1 MELEPNESYRDSIS
15 TVSKAGKRI
24 WLNPKKPKGIY
35 YNRRKWVGYFLVLLL
50 FLGPFLKV
58 RGKQFFL
65 FNVLERK
72 FHVFGTPFWAQDFHL
87 LVIMMLIGIV
97 FVCLF
102 TVGFGRLFCGWVCPQ
117 TVFLELIFR
126 PIEYWIEGDRG
137 AQIKLKKQAWNTEKI
152 LKKLAK
158 WSIYFIISF
167 VISNVFLAYLIGS
180 DELLQYI
187 ITPKEH
193 LKTLLILLCFTAVFY
208 WVFAWFREQVC
219 IIACPYGRLQGVLLD
234 RHSIVVAYDHKR
246 GEKEVGRAKFNK
258 REDRAASGKGD
269 CIDCNQCV
277 HVCPTGI
284 DIRNGTQLEC
294 VNCTACMDVCD
305 EIMTSVKLPKKLI
318 RYASEDQI
326 ELGKPFRFSARLKGY
341 TAVLLVLIAVFVGLI
356 LTRTTIE
363 ATLLRLPGQL
373 YTVNEESNTIRNVYT
388 YKIINKSSLDYNQI
402 EMRLLNQQG
411 TLFTADHQGIQ
422 LKAEAI
428 QDGTFFIE
436 LPRSEWVG
444 KKLKIKVG
452 FFSNNQL
459 IEQTTTQFLGPR
471 SYR

>member
-1 MELEPNESYRDSIS
+1 M
-15 TVSKAGKRI
+15 
-24 WLNPKKPKGIY
+24 
-35 YNRRKWVGYFLVLLL
+35 F
-50 FLGPFLKV
+50 
-58 RGKQFFL
+58 
-65 FNVLERK
+65 
-72 FHVFGTPFWAQDFHL
+72 
-87 LVIMMLIGIV
+87 
-97 FVCLF
+97 
-102 TVGFGRLFCGWVCPQ
+102 CPQ

-277 HVCPTGI
+277 
-284 DIRNGTQLEC
+284 
-294 VNCTACMDVCD
+294 
-305 EIMTSVKLPKKLI
+305 S
-318 RYASEDQI
+318 
-326 ELGKPFRFSARLKGY
+326 
-341 TAVLLVLIAVFVGLI
+341 
-356 LTRTTIE
+356 
-363 ATLLRLPGQL
+363 
-373 YTVNEESNTIRNVYT
+373 
-388 YKIINKSSLDYNQI
+388 
-402 EMRLLNQQG
+402 RLL
-411 TLFTADHQGIQ
+411 Q
-422 LKAEAI
+422 L
-428 QDGTFFIE
+428 
-436 LPRSEWVG
+436 
-444 KKLKIKVG
+444 
-452 FFSNNQL
+452 
-459 IEQTTTQFLGPR
+459 
-471 SYR
+471 

>member
-1 MELEPNESYRDSIS
+1 MNHDPEETYRDSIS
-15 TVSKAGKRI
+15 TVSKTGKRV
-24 WLNPKKPKGIY
+24 WLNPKKPKGSY
-35 YNRRKWVGYFLVLLL
+35 YNKRKWVGLFLVTLL
-50 FLGPFLKV
+50 FLGPFIKIN
-58 RGKQFFL
+58 GKQFFL

-97 FVCLF
+97 FICLF

-137 AQIKLKKQAWNTEKI
+137 AQIRLNKQSWNREKI
-152 LKKLAK
+152 FKKMAK

-180 DELLQYI
+180 DVLIQYVI
-187 ITPKEH
+187 APKEH
-193 LKTLLILLCFTAVFY
+193 LETLLILLGFTGVFY
-208 WVFAWFREQVC
+208 FVFAWFREQVC

-234 RHSIVVAYDHKR
+234 KHSIVVAYDHKR
-246 GEKEVGRAKFNK
+246 GEKEAGRAKFNK
-258 REDRAASGKGD
+258 KENRVASKKGD
-269 CIDCNQCV
+269 CIDCFQCV

-294 VNCTACMDVCD
+294 VNCTACMDACD
-305 EIMTSVKLPKKLI
+305 HIMESVNLPKKLI
-318 RYASEDQI
+318 RYTSEDQI
-326 ELGKPFRFSARLKGY
+326 ETRNPFQFTARLKGY
-341 TAVLLVLIAVFVGLI
+341 SIVLIILLAIFMSLI
-356 LTRTTIE
+356 LSRTSIE

-373 YTVNEESNTIRNVYT
+373 YSLNEENNSIQNVYT
-388 YKIINKSSLDYNQI
+388 FKIINKSAINYENI
-402 EMRLLNQQG
+402 EIRLLS
-411 TLFTADHQGIQ
+411 HQGIIYAADHHGIN

-436 LPRSEWVG
+436 LPKSDWTG
-444 KKLKIKVG
+444 KKLKLKVG
-452 FFSNNQL
+452 FFHDDKL
-459 IEQTTTQFLGPR
+459 IESTHTQFLGPR
-471 SYR
+471 TYR